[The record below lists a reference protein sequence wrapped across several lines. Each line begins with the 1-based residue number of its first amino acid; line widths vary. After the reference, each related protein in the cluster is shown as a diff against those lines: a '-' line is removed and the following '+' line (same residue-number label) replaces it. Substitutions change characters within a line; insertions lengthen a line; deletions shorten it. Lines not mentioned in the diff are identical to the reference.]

1 MIERKS
7 GRVLTGSNAPT
18 THNLKK
24 WLQDNQTFEVV
35 QPGSIQAQEIEVSLP
50 NVCEFHKLI
59 FS

>member
-7 GRVLTGSNAPT
+7 GRVLTGNNAPT

-35 QPGSIQAQEIEVSLP
+35 QPGSIEAQEVEVSLVE
-50 NVCEFHKLI
+50 NFLYY
-59 FS
+59 F